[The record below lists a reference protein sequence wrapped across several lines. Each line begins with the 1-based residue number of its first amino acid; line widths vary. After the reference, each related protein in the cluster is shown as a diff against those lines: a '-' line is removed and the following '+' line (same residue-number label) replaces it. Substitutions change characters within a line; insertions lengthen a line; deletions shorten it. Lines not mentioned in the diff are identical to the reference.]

1 MPPLMQRM
9 SGRWPKTSSLVM
21 IRPSWGMGR
30 WVLRQMAA
38 AEYMK
43 GIFGGIADPLVPGI
57 GEECLFVLPGGH
69 PECMQTD
76 HRRTPL
82 PEQFFRLCR

>member
-1 MPPLMQRM
+1 MPPWKERM
-9 SGRWPKTSSLVM
+9 SGGWSKTWSLVM
-21 IRPSWGMGR
+21 IRTSWGMGR
-30 WVLRQMAA
+30 WVMRQMAA
-38 AEYMK
+38 AEEMK

-57 GEECLFVLPGGH
+57 GEECLFAPPGGP
-69 PECMQTD
+69 PECMQTE